1 MESTPDFVK
10 RVLREA
16 LGDDV
21 SDFKLL
27 VFAVHAFI
35 LESGFIRVDR
45 VSGVKIS
52 SSHLIDDMSSSSM
65 ICLRYTLP
73 EILTNGSPHSLNLKI
88 QTLGHFVN
96 VYGSLYDDVGSSV
109 HRVYLDKYRFSKPLK
124 FMLSNFESIAS
135 FNVNDDEN
143 EVFELWKIVNDRLAL
158 PLLMDLCDKA
168 GLNLP
173 PCFMS
178 LPMELKL
185 LIFEYIPGDDLAKVC
200 CTCSKLQYLASNDE
214 LWKKKFEEEFGQS
227 VNGMRFYKSL
237 YARYRATKK
246 NSDQSFSFRIPRT
259 RILRYFQRRRGGG

>member
-1 MESTPDFVK
+1 MESTPNFVK

-35 LESGFIRVDR
+35 LESGFVRVDH
-45 VSGVKIS
+45 VS
-52 SSHLIDDMSSSSM
+52 
-65 ICLRYTLP
+65 
-73 EILTNGSPHSLNLKI
+73 
-88 QTLGHFVN
+88 
-96 VYGSLYDDVGSSV
+96 
-109 HRVYLDKYRFSKPLK
+109 
-124 FMLSNFESIAS
+124 
-135 FNVNDDEN
+135 DE
-143 EVFELWKIVNDRLAL
+143 VLELWKIVNDRLAF
-158 PLLMDLCDKA
+158 PLLIDLCDKA
-168 GLNLP
+168 GLILP

-185 LIFEYIPGDDLAKVC
+185 VIFEYLPGDDLAKVC

-237 YARYRATKK
+237 YAQYRETKK
-246 NSDQSFSFRIPRT
+246 NSEQSFSFRIPRT

>member
-1 MESTPDFVK
+1 MYHSTIYLYIATNNCFSPHNATLHLLPSSTDHYIRMESTPNFVK

-35 LESGFIRVDR
+35 LESGFVRVDH
-45 VSGVKIS
+45 VS
-52 SSHLIDDMSSSSM
+52 
-65 ICLRYTLP
+65 
-73 EILTNGSPHSLNLKI
+73 
-88 QTLGHFVN
+88 
-96 VYGSLYDDVGSSV
+96 
-109 HRVYLDKYRFSKPLK
+109 
-124 FMLSNFESIAS
+124 
-135 FNVNDDEN
+135 DE
-143 EVFELWKIVNDRLAL
+143 VLELWKIVNDRLAF
-158 PLLMDLCDKA
+158 PLLIDLCDKA
-168 GLNLP
+168 GLILP

-185 LIFEYIPGDDLAKVC
+185 VIFEYLPGDDLAKVC

-237 YARYRATKK
+237 YAQYRETKK
-246 NSDQSFSFRIPRT
+246 NSEQSFSFRIPRT